1 MQMIRHYD
9 EFIETRTWIIPGDS
23 MPLPLNGITS
33 GIDMHD
39 TGQDVPEK
47 RLALEAADGDEII
60 PCTSVII

>member
-1 MQMIRHYD
+1 
-9 EFIETRTWIIPGDS
+9 